1 MAPFVTLKFKIN
13 VYLTNDVKKIWILK
27 AYMVT
32 LKLFNQKNIYLTCIL
47 TLYKN
52 LCKYKYRYRYRL
64 EK

>member
-1 MAPFVTLKFKIN
+1 
-13 VYLTNDVKKIWILK
+13 
-27 AYMVT
+27 MVT